1 MSSPSSTP
9 ASPGQPPASRQAHRP
24 VPSCTSRTVDPALQY
39 GPACCTHLPA
49 FALPA
54 FAQLA
59 DAPERTPETARLA
72 RAVVLV
78 PHDLTDGLPPGRGIA
93 STPLLLLRMKHTLL
107 RAAGSELACT
117 QREYGPPGHGV
128 ASESDGES
136 TSSRTSLRFYSQPLR
151 LTLEAQPKGCHSIAS
166 TRSRCGSHSKP
177 HALPASHRPL
187 DHTASCPHPMKAKK
201 EDHIASAGKAKKEFS
216 ASRYVQHLRLY
227 SIARSAMS
235 GTICLG
241 IFACPR

>member
-1 MSSPSSTP
+1 MLQSAHPKPRVLRVQSP
-9 ASPGQPPASRQAHRP
+9 A
-24 VPSCTSRTVDPALQY
+24 
-39 GPACCTHLPA
+39 
-49 FALPA
+49 
-54 FAQLA
+54 
-59 DAPERTPETARLA
+59 
-72 RAVVLV
+72 
-78 PHDLTDGLPPGRGIA
+78 HDLTDGLPPGRGIA

-201 EDHIASAGKAKKEFS
+201 EDHTSHPRGRPRRSSAHRAMYS
-216 ASRYVQHLRLY
+216 ISACTASRVPLCQAPY
-227 SIARSAMS
+227 A
-235 GTICLG
+235 
-241 IFACPR
+241 

>member
-1 MSSPSSTP
+1 M
-9 ASPGQPPASRQAHRP
+9 
-24 VPSCTSRTVDPALQY
+24 Y
-39 GPACCTHLPA
+39 
-49 FALPA
+49 
-54 FAQLA
+54 
-59 DAPERTPETARLA
+59 
-72 RAVVLV
+72 
-78 PHDLTDGLPPGRGIA
+78 LTDGRSSVTIRPRVLYA
-93 STPLLLLRMKHTLL
+93 SSSVR
-107 RAAGSELACT
+107 
-117 QREYGPPGHGV
+117 
-128 ASESDGES
+128 
-136 TSSRTSLRFYSQPLR
+136 TSSVRTTRGCSRAHTRNRASCACSRPRASRPHGRITSGPRHRFYSASTAANEAWSLVPSESMDLRATESQAKVMVSPLHR
-151 LTLEAQPKGCHSIAS
+151 VPRFAS

-177 HALPASHRPL
+177 SQKDATASLLLAAAAAHFFFVSASHRPL